1 MPLTFPSSWLPETLI
16 LNDEDDVDVKA
27 GASDGN
33 DDFHDDDDLVEDDKD
48 NNGRMGKRRNMK
60 QGGRK
65 IQKQRQISV
74 GEGGIVSESSLSFQP
89 SDTVPKNVLERL
101 ETPHLPSPIL
111 SSLIRILLRW
121 SAILHFLL
129 DLA

>member
-1 MPLTFPSSWLPETLI
+1 
-16 LNDEDDVDVKA
+16 VDVKA

-111 SSLIRILLRW
+111 SSLIRILLR
-121 SAILHFLL
+121 
-129 DLA
+129 